1 MLKKIM
7 KKGKNNKG
15 FTLVELLVV
24 IAIIA
29 ILAVVA
35 VPSLMKNINKA
46 KVADIVAD
54 YSAIKAQVLA
64 TYADDSLVNGTYTKA
79 TTETTLV
86 LQAKSEDESEDESE
100 GGSEGGSPDGLAIKS
115 TTESIEVHDLSKEAA
130 YSLKI
135 EDGSDGNQKAT
146 LTITAK
152 TSDIANKVKDAING
166 DVDKKVVTVQILK

>member
-54 YSAIKAQVLA
+54 YSAIKSQVLA
-64 TYADDSLVNGTYTKA
+64 TYADNALEDGIYTKA
-79 TTETTLV
+79 ADGTGLTYTASNNTEHT
-86 LQAKSEDESEDESE
+86 
-100 GGSEGGSPDGLAIKS
+100 
-115 TTESIEVHDLSKEAA
+115 IEVQDLSEEAE
-130 YSLKI
+130 YSLEVESD
-135 EDGSDGNQKAT
+135 EDSGDQTAE

-152 TSDIANKVKDAING
+152 NSDIAKKVAEQING
-166 DVDKKVVTVQILK
+166 DHTADTVTAKVQILK

>member
-46 KVADIVAD
+46 KAADLVAD
-54 YSAIKAQVLA
+54 YSAIKSQVLSN
-64 TYADDSLVNGTYTKA
+64 YADNTLEDGTYTK
-79 TTETTLV
+79 TEDGTWL
-86 LQAKSEDESEDESE
+86 KS
-100 GGSEGGSPDGLAIKS
+100 KS
-115 TTESIEVHDLSKEAA
+115 NNIIEVQDLSEEAE
-130 YSLKI
+130 YSLEI
-135 EDGSDGNQKAT
+135 TNQTAK

-152 TSDIANKVKDAING
+152 NSDIASKVAADING
-166 DVDKKVVTVQILK
+166 TIDKEDNKKVEVDILK

>member
-64 TYADDSLVNGTYTKA
+64 TYADDSLKDGTYKKA
-79 TTETTLV
+79 MGDTTLTMTTTVTETG
-86 LQAKSEDESEDESE
+86 
-100 GGSEGGSPDGLAIKS
+100 GGSTTS
-115 TTESIEVHDLSKEAA
+115 TESIEVNDLSKEAA
-130 YSLKI
+130 YSLAITADKTN
-135 EDGSDGNQKAT
+135 GKQTAT
-146 LTITAK
+146 LTITTK
-152 TSDIANKVKDAING
+152 NSDIADKVKDAING
-166 DVDKKVVTVQILK
+166 DVDKKAVTVEILK

>member
-1 MLKKIM
+1 M

-64 TYADDSLVNGTYTKA
+64 TYADDSLVDGTYTKA
-79 TTETTLV
+79 MDGTTLAM
-86 LQAKSEDESEDESE
+86 QAKSEDESPAE
-100 GGSEGGSPDGLAIKS
+100 PTTKS
-115 TTESIEVHDLSKEAA
+115 TTESIEVNDLSKEAE
-130 YSLKI
+130 YSLVVK
-135 EDGSDGNQKAT
+135 NQTAK
-146 LTITAK
+146 LTITTK
-152 TSDIANKVKDAING
+152 HKDIAEKVAEAING
-166 DVDKKVVTVQILK
+166 NQTAKKVNVEILK

>member
-64 TYADDSLVNGTYTKA
+64 TYADDSLAEGTYTKLMDN
-79 TTETTLV
+79 TTLAIPASGTGDD
-86 LQAKSEDESEDESE
+86 AKPEQQ
-100 GGSEGGSPDGLAIKS
+100 L
-115 TTESIEVHDLSKEAA
+115 EVHDLSKEAE
-130 YSLKI
+130 YSLVVGK
-135 EDGSDGNQKAT
+135 DNTTKNQKAT
-146 LTITAK
+146 LTITVK
-152 TSDIANKVKDAING
+152 TPDIASKVSESING
-166 DVDKKVVTVQILK
+166 THTADSVAVTVEILK

>member
-79 TTETTLV
+79 MNGTTLTMTTTV
-86 LQAKSEDESEDESE
+86 TKPGGESTTS
-100 GGSEGGSPDGLAIKS
+100 
-115 TTESIEVHDLSKEAA
+115 TESIEVNDLSKEAE
-130 YSLKI
+130 YSLAITDDANK
-135 EDGSDGNQKAT
+135 GTQAAK
-146 LTITAK
+146 LTITVKNSA
-152 TSDIANKVKDAING
+152 IASKVSEQING
-166 DVDKKVVTVQILK
+166 EIKSSNTKAIEVEILK

>member
-46 KVADIVAD
+46 KAADLVAD
-54 YSAIKAQVLA
+54 YSAIKSQVLSN
-64 TYADDSLVNGTYTKA
+64 YADNTLEDGTYTK
-79 TTETTLV
+79 TEDGTGL
-86 LQAKSEDESEDESE
+86 KS
-100 GGSEGGSPDGLAIKS
+100 KS
-115 TTESIEVHDLSKEAA
+115 NNIIEVQDLSEEAE
-130 YSLKI
+130 YSLEI
-135 EDGSDGNQKAT
+135 TNQTDK

-152 TSDIANKVKDAING
+152 NSDIASKVAADING
-166 DVDKKVVTVQILK
+166 TIDKEDNKKVEVDILK

>member
-1 MLKKIM
+1 M

-64 TYADDSLVNGTYTKA
+64 TYADDSLKDGDYTKA
-79 TTETTLV
+79 MNETTLAIPAEEEDG
-86 LQAKSEDESEDESE
+86 QAT
-100 GGSEGGSPDGLAIKS
+100 PL
-115 TTESIEVHDLSKEAA
+115 EVHDLSKEAE
-130 YSLKI
+130 YSLVVK
-135 EDGSDGNQKAT
+135 NQTAK
-146 LTITAK
+146 LTITTK
-152 TSDIANKVKDAING
+152 HKDIAEKVAEAING
-166 DVDKKVVTVQILK
+166 NQTAKKVNVEILK

>member
-64 TYADDSLVNGTYTKA
+64 TYADDSLAEGTYTKLMDN
-79 TTETTLV
+79 TTLV
-86 LQAKSEDESEDESE
+86 MPASGTPGQP
-100 GGSEGGSPDGLAIKS
+100 GS
-115 TTESIEVHDLSKEAA
+115 TEKQELEVHDLSKEAK
-130 YSLKI
+130 YTLVVGK
-135 EDGSDGNQKAT
+135 DNTTKNQKAT
-146 LTITAK
+146 LTIEVK
-152 TSDIANKVKDAING
+152 TPDIASKVSESING
-166 DVDKKVVTVQILK
+166 THTADSVAVTVEILK